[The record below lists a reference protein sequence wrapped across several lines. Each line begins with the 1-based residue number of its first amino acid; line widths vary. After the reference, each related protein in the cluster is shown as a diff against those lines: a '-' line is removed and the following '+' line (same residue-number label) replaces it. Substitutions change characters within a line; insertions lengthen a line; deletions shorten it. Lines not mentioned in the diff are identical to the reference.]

1 MAQNDM
7 FGGLGMISLG
17 VIALIVLFFLYRS
30 FSQAGQTKGGN
41 GAAAPLPDPQPPK
54 LSSPNDFFATADG
67 ANDGANTANADGNG
81 GNAMDT
87 APEVQPAPLGFAP
100 YGATDDS
107 SYFAD
112 YPQSEDPSSVTGDGS
127 PSSYDMNLSALMP
140 ASWRG
145 AGNCAAVDAGGDSD
159 EWGKYAPSKASFENY
174 ITAAGS
180 ARLGMNTRVRN
191 PTGGIANLLRPAPPV
206 PMSAADV
213 TFNDSSF
220 RQDLVYDSMG
230 MYPPQVQC

>member
-7 FGGLGMISLG
+7 FGGLGMIALG
-17 VIALIVLFFLYRS
+17 VTALLALFWLYRS
-30 FSQAGQTKGGN
+30 YMDRDT
-41 GAAAPLPDPQPPK
+41 AA
-54 LSSPNDFFATADG
+54 
-67 ANDGANTANADGNG
+67 GANTAGAANSKPYQAPAVAPAAEPEPQAPAAEPAD
-81 GNAMDT
+81 AYD
-87 APEVQPAPLGFAP
+87 VQPAPMGFAP
-100 YGATDDS
+100 YGASDDS
-107 SYFAD
+107 AYFAD
-112 YPQSEDPSSVTGDGS
+112 YPQSQDASSLDGDGR

-145 AGNCAAVDAGGDSD
+145 AGGCASVDAGGEPD
-159 EWGKYAPSKASFENY
+159 EWGKYAPSKAAFENY

-191 PTGGIANLLRPAPPV
+191 PTGGVANLLRPAPPV

-220 RQDLVYDSMG
+220 RQDLVYDSLG
-230 MYPPQVQC
+230 AYPTQVQC

>member
-1 MAQNDM
+1 MAQSDM

-17 VIALIVLFFLYRS
+17 VLALIALFFLYRS
-30 FSQAGQTKGGN
+30 FSQTAQSKGGN
-41 GAAAPLPDPQPPK
+41 SGNGATAAPAPQAPK
-54 LSSPNDFFATADG
+54 LSTANDFFTTQD
-67 ANDGANTANADGNG
+67 DGANTANNGGGNG
-81 GNAMDT
+81 DAMDV

-140 ASWRG
+140 ASWRD
-145 AGNCAAVDAGGDSD
+145 AGNCASVDAGGDSD
-159 EWGKYAPSKASFENY
+159 EWGKYAPSKSSFENY

-230 MYPPQVQC
+230 MYPTQVQC

>member
-7 FGGLGMISLG
+7 YGGLGMISLG
-17 VIALIVLFFLYRS
+17 VVALIALFFLYRS
-30 FSQAGQTKGGN
+30 FARKGASEGGN
-41 GAAAPLPDPQPPK
+41 APAAA
-54 LSSPNDFFATADG
+54 SPVVKVYADTANAG
-67 ANDGANTANADGNG
+67 NTANTANAANAANARGDNSAYDDMG
-81 GNAMDT
+81 GE
-87 APEVQPAPLGFAP
+87 PEVQPAPLGFAP

-145 AGNCAAVDAGGDSD
+145 AGNCASVDAGGEVD

-230 MYPPQVQC
+230 MYPTQVQC